1 MSRTYRRKNVT
12 QEYYWVLRESFAS
25 DEDIEKYKDSIVT
38 INYPRWGGWD
48 RYYMDIHFSE
58 TSEEGKKRLAH
69 YHSDAGTIR
78 CKEPGPRFWRN
89 LTAERP
95 LRRYNKQELKK
106 FMKDSDYEPMCLEM
120 GELEYWT

>member
-1 MSRTYRRKNVT
+1 MSRTFRRKNVT

-25 DEDIEKYKDSIVT
+25 AEDIEKYKDSIVT

-48 RYYMDIHFSE
+48 RYYMNIHFSE

-95 LRRYNKQELKK
+95 HRRESKLQLKK
-106 FMKDSDYEPMCLEM
+106 YILNNEYVVVIPSKPK
-120 GELEYWT
+120 LEYWT